1 MSAFVAQGGSP
12 NRGVREEF
20 LEKPPPRPVSGLAS
34 FLIEERQS
42 SMSVDIR
49 PRTVLR
55 SRIAKIFAAAIIVLA
70 ILPFTA
76 PFSTFAV
83 AEIASERILHS
94 GAAQLKL
101 VEDTTTVAF
110 ISMNALDVTLGAS
123 VDSVLPAALIDGQ
136 RVRALVLRI

>member
-1 MSAFVAQGGSP
+1 M
-12 NRGVREEF
+12 N
-20 LEKPPPRPVSGLAS
+20 
-34 FLIEERQS
+34 
-42 SMSVDIR
+42 VDMC

-55 SRIAKIFAAAIIVLA
+55 TRTAKIFAAAIIVLT

-94 GAAQLKL
+94 GAGQLKL
-101 VEDTTTVAF
+101 LEDTTTVTF
-110 ISMNALDVTLGAS
+110 ISMSALDLTLEAS

-136 RVRALVLRI
+136 RIRALVLRI